1 MTRRGAF
8 SAGGQAA
15 AATVLETL
23 QNAGQSA
30 GQNAGE
36 NTGQP
41 PLRLKRPRE
50 WLLGGLLLCG
60 LIALVQ
66 AWIGWPQ
73 LLAPWLEF
81 PPLLLAG
88 LLGLSAGSYLAR
100 AARVQLYFAPLMA
113 GVFPTTLRLS
123 VLHTTANVLLP
134 MRLGE
139 LVFPWLM
146 RRYFGQGL
154 LGAGVSLVWIRLLD
168 LHFLGL
174 IGWLILWLRAP
185 SPLWLLAMLL
195 WLGLLL
201 LVVPLARRAA
211 RLPQAGPRWQRTLA
225 FLAAAA
231 PQQNTRLAGLYAW
244 TALCWAAKFIAF
256 AMVLGHFLPIDFW
269 QLLAGVMGA
278 ELSSVLPFHGIGGS
292 GSYELATMAA
302 LVPLGVTAKDALAG
316 AVNLH
321 LFMLGV
327 CILFGLL
334 ALALPIRAPQTGESC
349 YPQR

>member
-1 MTRRGAF
+1 MTRREVF
-8 SAGGQAA
+8 SPVDRPVDG
-15 AATVLETL
+15 
-23 QNAGQSA
+23 AGQPGLS
-30 GQNAGE
+30 
-36 NTGQP
+36 
-41 PLRLKRPRE
+41 LKRPRE
-50 WLLGGLLLCG
+50 WLLGGLLLVG

-66 AWIGWPQ
+66 AWIGWPR
-73 LLAPWLEF
+73 LLAPWLDF
-81 PPLLLAG
+81 PLLLLAG
-88 LLGLSAGSYLAR
+88 LLGLSAASYLAR
-100 AARVQLYFAPLMA
+100 AARVRLYFAPLMA

-174 IGWLILWLRAP
+174 IGWLILWLRSAHP
-185 SPLWLLAMLL
+185 VWLLAMLP
-195 WLGLLL
+195 WVGLLL
-201 LVVPLARRAA
+201 LVAPLARRLSQ
-211 RLPQAGPRWQRTLA
+211 LPPSGPRWRQTLA
-225 FLAAAA
+225 FVATAA
-231 PQQNTRLAGLYAW
+231 PQRGTRLAGLYAW
-244 TALCWAAKFIAF
+244 TALCWGAKFIAF

-269 QLLAGVMGA
+269 RLLAGVMGA

-302 LVPLGVTAKDALAG
+302 LVPLDVSAKAALAG

-334 ALALPIRAPQTGESC
+334 ALALPIQRPGCSVNGQAAPSTGAE
-349 YPQR
+349 QIG

>member
-8 SAGGQAA
+8 STSEEAA
-15 AATVLETL
+15 D
-23 QNAGQSA
+23 NSR
-30 GQNAGE
+30 
-36 NTGQP
+36 P
-41 PLRLKRPRE
+41 SRLLLNRPRE
-50 WLLGGLLLCG
+50 WLLGALLLVG

-66 AWIGWPQ
+66 VWIGWPR
-73 LLAPWLEF
+73 LLAPWLQF
-81 PPLLLAG
+81 PPLLLGG
-88 LLGLSAGSYLAR
+88 LLCLSAISYLAR
-100 AARVQLYFAPLMA
+100 AARVRLYFAPLMA

-154 LGAGVSLVWIRLLD
+154 LSAGVSLGWIRLLD

-174 IGWLILWLRAP
+174 ICWVILWLRAS
-185 SPLWLLAMLL
+185 SPLWLLGIAP

-201 LVVPLARRAA
+201 LVVPLARYTA
-211 RLPQAGPRWQRTLA
+211 RLPESAPRWQRALA
-225 FLAAAA
+225 FLGAAA
-231 PQQNTRLAGLYAW
+231 PRQNHRLAGLYGW

-256 AMVLGHFLPIDFW
+256 ALVLGHFLAIDFW

-278 ELSSVLPFHGIGGS
+278 ELSSVLPFHGIGGA
-292 GSYELATMAA
+292 GSYELAAMAA
-302 LVPLGVTAKDALAG
+302 LVPLGVSAKQALAG

-334 ALALPIRAPQTGESC
+334 ALALPIQRTKAGERS
-349 YPQR
+349 